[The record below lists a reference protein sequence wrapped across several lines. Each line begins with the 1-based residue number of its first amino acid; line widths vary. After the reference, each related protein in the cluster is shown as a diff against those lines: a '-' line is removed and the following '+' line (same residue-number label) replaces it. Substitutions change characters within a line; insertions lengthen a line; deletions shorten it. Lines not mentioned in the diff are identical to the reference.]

1 MGFELALSL
10 SEWFTRY
17 FNALKER
24 VIEEIKIGDIGE
36 EIGEAIMQIKFYFHV
51 GDIRLL
57 ITDAVIATWVV
68 LIPSLIF
75 WIWMASKR
83 DRVPYGR
90 QIVTESLVGL
100 LSDLCVNNGMSR
112 KQAAEVTPMVG
123 TIALFLVS
131 CNLISVLN
139 IRPPA
144 KNIAFP
150 IAIAIFAIVYV
161 IFISI
166 RFVGIKGFL
175 ASLVYPMK
183 AMLPF
188 RLLEY
193 IIKPMSLAL
202 RLFGNIFG
210 AFILMEFIRIIIPVV
225 IPGALLLWFDF
236 ADGLLQAVVFT
247 YLTIN
252 YIGEIIEGAEAA
264 QQKKMTSKVSAVTS

>member
-1 MGFELALSL
+1 MSFLSVL
-10 SEWFTRY
+10 SASEWIRRY
-17 FNALKER
+17 FIALKDR
-24 VIEEIKIGDIGE
+24 LIEEFKIGDIGE
-36 EIGEAIMQIKFYFHV
+36 EIGKAIMQVEYFFRA
-51 GDIRLL
+51 GDLRIL
-57 ITDAVIATWVV
+57 ITDAVIATWLV
-68 LIPSLIF
+68 LIPLLIF
-75 WIWMASKR
+75 WIWMARKR
-83 DRVPYGR
+83 ERIPSGR
-90 QIVTESLVGL
+90 QIVTESLVGI

-139 IRPPA
+139 VRPPA

-150 IAIAIFAIVYV
+150 IAMAIFAIVYV
-161 IFISI
+161 VFISI

-210 AFILMEFIRIIIPVV
+210 AFILMEFIRIIVPVV
-225 IPGALLLWFDF
+225 VPGVLLLWFDF
-236 ADGLLQAVVFT
+236 ADGILQAVVFT

-252 YIGEIIEGAEAA
+252 YIGEILEGAEAA
-264 QQKKMTSKVSAVTS
+264 HQHHSGPKSAAVTP

>member
-1 MGFELALSL
+1 MSFELGLSAK
-10 SEWFTRY
+10 EWFTRY
-17 FNALKER
+17 FIAFKDRL
-24 VIEEIKIGDIGE
+24 IEEIGIGDIGE
-36 EIGEAIMQIKFYFHV
+36 EIGEAIMQIESYFRV
-51 GDIRLL
+51 GDVRFL
-57 ITDAVIATWVV
+57 ITDAIIATWVV

-75 WIWMASKR
+75 WIWMARKR
-83 DRVPYGR
+83 ERIPTGR
-90 QIVTESLVGL
+90 QIVTESLVGIL
-100 LSDLCVNNGMSR
+100 TDLCVNNGMSR

-131 CNLISVLN
+131 SNLISVLN
-139 IRPPA
+139 VRPPA

-150 IAIAIFAIVYV
+150 IAMAIFAIVYV

-166 RFVGIKGFL
+166 RFVGVKGFL

-193 IIKPMSLAL
+193 IIKPMSLSL

-210 AFILMEFIRIIIPVV
+210 AFILMEFIRIIVPVV

-252 YIGEIIEGAEAA
+252 YIGEILEGAESAH
-264 QQKKMTSKVSAVTS
+264 QQKTVPKASVVTP